1 MREHLQNC
9 TKLNLE
15 KLTLPELIELLHQ
28 VVDEIEERC
37 MEYSY

>member
-1 MREHLQNC
+1 MNEHLKNY
-9 TKLNLE
+9 TNLNLE

-37 MEYSY
+37 MEYSR